1 MEEDLKI
8 PVEIKEPEQ
17 MIVDLPWLKERLS
30 KAKKGRKKIKKTTNT
45 SRMEESVE
53 GPGPAPSTKRARDD
67 DEYSSEGATPVK
79 VARPPDTVSHASKR
93 SATPT
98 EESSNTKKWKTYMSS
113 DSDSDGNMKAVQ
125 AVPALATVAP
135 VVGPAESAS
144 SDCGSPAAAADIIG
158 DLRAGHTV
166 QLRPHSTQHVA
177 VKQLSPRGS
186 YIIQVGFGL
195 KQRGVTTDNG
205 KLGNEIC
212 LRNDSEQV
220 ITMKKGQRIA
230 QVILKHDDAYVDP
243 VETAY
248 PSSSQ

>member
-1 MEEDLKI
+1 M
-8 PVEIKEPEQ
+8 
-17 MIVDLPWLKERLS
+17 
-30 KAKKGRKKIKKTTNT
+30 
-45 SRMEESVE
+45 E

-67 DEYSSEGATPVK
+67 DESSSEGATPVK

-113 DSDSDGNMKAVQ
+113 DSDSDGNMKAVL

-144 SDCGSPAAAADIIG
+144 SDCGSPTAAADIIG

-212 LRNDSEQV
+212 LRNDSQQV
-220 ITMKKGQRIA
+220 ITVKKGQRIA
-230 QVILKHDDAYVDP
+230 QVLKHVANASMDP
-243 VETAY
+243 METAY